1 MKLKTLIADDHP
13 LIREGIQNVVQHIDA
28 EHIILQAV
36 DFSEAQKIM
45 SQHADID
52 LIIVDL
58 CMPAMNGASS
68 LSELRRKKPS
78 TPIVVISAS
87 DNINDIRSSIN
98 NGANGYIHKS
108 SSNDVML
115 NALRLILSGGL
126 YLPPQ
131 WTQENDTDKE
141 DINSVLTPRQI
152 EVINLLAFGKAN
164 KEIAREFSI
173 SDKTVKAHLS
183 EIFKRLKVD
192 NRTQAVYHAK
202 KLGIIRAI

>member
-28 EHIILQAV
+28 EHIIFLAA
-36 DFSEAQKIM
+36 DFPEAQEIM
-45 SQHADID
+45 RQHADID
-52 LIIVDL
+52 LIILDL
-58 CMPAMNGASS
+58 CMPGMHGMSS
-68 LSELRRKKPS
+68 LLELRQKKPS
-78 TPIVVISAS
+78 TPVVVISAS
-87 DNINDIRSSIN
+87 DNIDDIRNSIN
-98 NGANGYIHKS
+98 SGANGYIHKS

-131 WTQENDTDKE
+131 WTQQKESEDMDT
-141 DINSVLTPRQI
+141 ILTPRQK

-183 EIFKRLKVD
+183 EIFKRLNAD

-202 KLGIIRAI
+202 KLGLINMTE